1 MGFLLIFWLIAN
13 PVTYIATLNHTQ
25 MQAQRAFQAK
35 KYAQALRHYE
45 YLVEELHLEQGPVL
59 LNLAHCY
66 FMQKEADR
74 AHYYYQKALLKTT
87 PKWQSIILTQLG
99 YLAILN
105 REFTQARQHFQQAL
119 LRNPANETARFN
131 LELLLKQI
139 QAGLID
145 VPLPPSAGSGAVNPS
160 ASSTT
165 QSESKASPQENG
177 GNPQTFDRKEEAEAE
192 LRLQPQKLEEIKLN
206 REKAEAILDALRNQE
221 IQYIQQIPPPQT
233 SPQNPSPNQP
243 DW

>member
-1 MGFLLIFWLIAN
+1 MGFILIFWLIAN

-25 MQAQRAFQAK
+25 RQAQRAFQAK
-35 KYAQALRHYE
+35 KYAQALRQYE

-66 FMQKEADR
+66 FVQKKADR

-119 LRNPANETARFN
+119 LSNSANETARYN

-139 QAGLID
+139 KAGLID
-145 VPLPPSAGSGAVNPS
+145 VPLPPQAGAGLVNNATAAARKS
-160 ASSTT
+160 
-165 QSESKASPQENG
+165 QSMTEPQESG
-177 GNPQTFDRKEEAEAE
+177 SNPRTFDRKEEAEAN

-233 SPQNPSPNQP
+233 APQNPTPNRP